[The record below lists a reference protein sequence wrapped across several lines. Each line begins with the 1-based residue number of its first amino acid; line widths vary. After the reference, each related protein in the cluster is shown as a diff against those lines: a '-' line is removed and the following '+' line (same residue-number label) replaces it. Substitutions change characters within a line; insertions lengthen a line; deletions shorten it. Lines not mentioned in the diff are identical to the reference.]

1 MKTEGPLE
9 PALPARNLSSLL
21 LLTATP
27 QAPSHRPSLQRPTP
41 KPSSP
46 FKMAKLTGSSNY
58 KASEVSRLLV
68 LVSKHLP
75 LGKDEWERLENERK
89 AETRRMEEEQR
100 RRDELATREARYLT
114 EKAEAEERRMQQK
127 LESEERARRDKEEA
141 RARSQE
147 LVLLI
152 SALTKKT

>member
-58 KASEVSRLLV
+58 KASESMGGSILELMLV
-68 LVSKHLP
+68 MR
-75 LGKDEWERLENERK
+75 EENERK